1 MLRLG
6 AIIENISEATM
17 SGIKAG
23 VGSTVAAGQLPK
35 LLGVPGDPDATGFF
49 HVLNGVLRQVG
60 DANGATVVLSIVSV
74 AALLAMGRLVPRVPG
89 PLIVVAAGIALIAFT
104 GLRDRGVALI
114 AEVPQGI
121 PLPGVPSLHDVA
133 DLLPGA
139 LAISVMAFLET
150 VAVARGVRRP
160 TEPQNDSGRV
170 HRDRRRGI
178 ARGRD
183 PRHVALRRRQSLG
196 GSGVGLIFVAFGV
209 GQLVRRRS
217 PSDIGPEWMQQ
228 LSNAKPRGAFIMGA
242 ALSIVNPN
250 LAIMISGTTVIA
262 VADTTPGTAVFGTVL
277 LLLAAGLDFL
287 VPVGVY
293 LAFGDRAKSALSAV
307 KEWMI
312 THERPLT
319 LTVFFGFGALFVVR
333 NVVALI

>member
-1 MLRLG
+1 MGELILQLLPELAG
-6 AIIENISEATM
+6 MAVTPAAIAGCVLLLQTERPLANALAFATAFM
-17 SGIKAG
+17 IAYTAIG
-23 VGSTVAAGQLPK
+23 
-35 LLGVPGDPDATGFF
+35 
-49 HVLNGVLRQVG
+49 
-60 DANGATVVLSIVSV
+60 V
-74 AALLAMGRLVPRVPG
+74 AALLGGATHDTSRSGDVSHW
-89 PLIVVAAGIALIAFT
+89 AGL
-104 GLRDRGVALI
+104 
-114 AEVPQGI
+114 
-121 PLPGVPSLHDVA
+121 
-133 DLLPGA
+133 
-139 LAISVMAFLET
+139 
-150 VAVARGVRRP
+150 
-160 TEPQNDSGRV
+160 
-170 HRDRRRGI
+170 
-178 ARGRD
+178 
-183 PRHVALRRRQSLG
+183 
-196 GSGVGLIFVAFGV
+196 GVGLIFVAFGV

-217 PSDIGPEWMQQ
+217 PPDTGPEWMQQ

-262 VADTTPGTAVFGTVL
+262 AADTTPGTAVFGTVL

-287 VPVGVY
+287 VPIGVY